1 MNSPLERHDSNRYT
15 MLDQHLLEIRHRL
28 AELFRA
34 GWEKE
39 TRHPWEDNEEHGKLL
54 LKRFKRD
61 TFKMQ
66 QKGQISGWDTSLL
79 LLLAKEFSSAP
90 AHLLQKITNM
100 RNALAHHSTKKI
112 SLKEYIEKRNEM
124 IEIMKQLGGDP
135 DRIID
140 ASNALEVKRLKAQAQ
155 KIYSTY
161 PRRKENTDEQCCI
174 AILVVVGGFLFFFFT
189 VVILV
194 VIPLIV
200 VTIVMEKKPKNASS
214 LTGLEMMIVRK
225 FISHLI
231 VAQYIQE
238 DRIGSTS
245 FGGLFK
251 KRLKEN
257 APAICIKTLE
267 IETRRETFA
276 KEASILADLDHPNI
290 IKFIANIPDVCSVT
304 EYMEGGNLYN
314 LLRHSGDSMAAA
326 ELLRMCSDISA
337 AMKYLESQHYVHSD
351 LQSKNILL
359 RRDPTGLCLKL
370 ASFAYAGKEGMIQ
383 NLHQR
388 VSTPDA
394 PELLMLTPPTRNSD
408 AWAFGVVVW
417 EIYTFGEQ
425 PYPSKTDKEVAM
437 FVQSGKQVPKVLID
451 IVTNC
456 QWLPSLNPR
465 RGIPEGSIS
474 QGKSLQCHMFER
486 LHTLM
491 TELRLIV
498 LEGQLLLEG
507 CQLHDWKEAG
517 HKLMCDIKRRKLMWP
532 TTTPHHPTTE
542 SWSNSSAQTDESLNP
557 VSLSGRGQL
566 DPGVYLFL
574 SIRLEHAPAIQEAWG
589 GGAICAAGSGCSMTT
604 TAGAM
609 LMSLWCCFRSQLVQ
623 LPCLALLILPAMHS
637 STTITTM
644 MMMTM
649 YVTERAILE
658 FWLNVRLNRVRFYP
672 SLLRSHWCA
681 PKYHHCHKLS
691 RNVVVLNKYTK
702 KSHVRSPFGPW
713 FLVKKLTAAS
723 HKILSSS
730 GTAAL
735 AHLQTRRRYMG
746 DLVLLDNNGRHGR
759 DGYSHGAHGHNG
771 KRGQDGERG
780 GDAGTIDIS
789 FSTSADELTILTS
802 STLSAGSRSLMQND
816 RTTGGSYQHTWPMG
830 SPLAE
835 VQLTARGG
843 DGGYGGQG
851 GRGGDGAR
859 GYPGSDATRY
869 SSGGDGGRGGD
880 GGDGGVGGDG
890 GNAGHGGDI
899 QVRVGQKDMDTL
911 MLLKQR
917 VPNTRGGIGGEG
929 GPGGPGGS
937 GGPGGPGGASYS
949 WTESTSYTDNN
960 GNQQVSSTTYTNPG
974 GSSGPSGY
982 SGRQGPSGNRG
993 CDGNKARFLLHLT
1006 HADGHV
1012 TSHTT
1017 AYDLQLMFLRYID
1030 SVGYKVIEPSCFTLL
1045 WVTQMNVGGMPTPSH
1060 QLIRSYVQ
1068 DNQWVT
1074 CPVQNRVCMKTW
1086 LQSGEVH
1093 EIDRPIV
1100 FSITDVTQPAFG
1112 NPFRATGHMEH
1123 RSLVDRVN
1131 QDFARVRAVTT
1142 PFTIQYAAHNSF
1154 FFGATSISRK
1164 EESPLVYAS
1173 INISA
1178 LDLGLNPTHGPP
1190 RVVYTTVE
1198 IDLNTK
1204 GGSLKIEPSD
1214 VTLRDHNGN
1223 VFVDPMLG
1231 LRADLPLLP
1240 SNDQLYFSSTM
1251 QFVNDKTKP
1260 YTRLTVHSSL
1270 FLGHVLDMQRPIK
1283 VQIRP
1288 FEIQLA
1294 EEYDSCNSDF
1304 LLVVNN
1310 RTEYE
1315 AVSAWERIITS
1326 IGAKV
1331 SVWNVNLYGDLAL
1344 AHQRKDGQRLIDEYR
1359 FKNIIYLNNHFL
1371 QDEKM
1376 DYTAV
1381 QYAQPRELY
1390 LAVRDHGINLFVFG
1404 EKQGF
1409 SMAKELLPWL
1419 HNGPRP
1425 VLFKSKRHM
1434 LKTLEKRLPHGEGS
1448 SQGYAADH
1456 PADLCGCLEVNGKL
1470 KWATLHVEGKTLC
1483 LYDSARQKYPSKML
1497 SLERFQL
1504 RDEALD
1510 ESVDIRIIDWSQ
1522 KSHLLHSPAVNKYKS
1537 KHKKYSSRA
1546 NYTEGTAAWLERLR
1560 QLPGADSAEQASSDI
1575 IKEGYL
1581 KRKSGE
1587 GSAFSY
1593 STLYFR
1599 LDKDRKTLSWY
1610 KSQNT
1615 IKPMKILFLGR
1626 YTVTHG
1632 NYYGGSKKNP
1642 ELKFQVQTPEET
1654 LFLRA
1659 DSETEK
1665 EEWISAM
1672 VDNLPP
1678 TEVAP
1683 TYGEHSSLHKSL
1695 SLSDRLSSSFTNL
1708 FATSSPPTTPSMIRR
1723 QSRMSIN
1730 AKSLDLKGPLSPTD
1744 RASSATVI
1752 GHTTISKIPI
1762 EERFFLTKPTEKVLE
1777 KVASKLQ
1784 KKIQARFPNQRNM
1797 VVYNFDLEKKG
1808 PLLHYI
1814 GDLYVHRS
1822 LDNSTTQMVHL
1833 EATSDEV
1840 HSAQSVESDS
1850 TRYNLFKSLDFS
1862 HKLVLLNH
1870 HIQQRSDYVT
1880 ELSDNLHLLVLSV
1893 TSDLYDEQY
1902 HFRESNWKEGLDTQ
1916 MIRARL
1922 DKMDKLSAHDFPFV
1936 GVTPAERMASV
1947 AGQVLLEIGTH
1958 IKTMIKHFTSIWD
1971 KMLIQRRSTNVNKA
1985 TKELWKEALRNMV
1998 VGQNSDADVKNG
2010 IKALSTERYAAWQ
2023 AFNATFGEE
2032 ESGVRT
2038 KPDGSL
2044 VVKDKSR
2051 LLKSIGKP
2059 LGLQHGHRNTA
2070 IEVPGTMT
2078 KKAFEAL
2085 YAPTR
2090 THTVEEDRN
2099 YFAND
2104 AQRTAAIDRLMCER
2118 LSCATDAT
2126 ERKKMTVRLGSAHE
2140 EREVHKQTEIDLEQA
2155 ISRNE
2160 KSAMRVE
2167 MEVKAVEEEPD
2178 TPATNREVREAEAE
2192 EPDGGA
2198 E

>member
-1 MNSPLERHDSNRYT
+1 
-15 MLDQHLLEIRHRL
+15 
-28 AELFRA
+28 
-34 GWEKE
+34 
-39 TRHPWEDNEEHGKLL
+39 
-54 LKRFKRD
+54 
-61 TFKMQ
+61 
-66 QKGQISGWDTSLL
+66 
-79 LLLAKEFSSAP
+79 
-90 AHLLQKITNM
+90 
-100 RNALAHHSTKKI
+100 
-112 SLKEYIEKRNEM
+112 
-124 IEIMKQLGGDP
+124 
-135 DRIID
+135 
-140 ASNALEVKRLKAQAQ
+140 
-155 KIYSTY
+155 
-161 PRRKENTDEQCCI
+161 
-174 AILVVVGGFLFFFFT
+174 
-189 VVILV
+189 
-194 VIPLIV
+194 
-200 VTIVMEKKPKNASS
+200 
-214 LTGLEMMIVRK
+214 LT
-225 FISHLI
+225 
-231 VAQYIQE
+231 
-238 DRIGSTS
+238 
-245 FGGLFK
+245 
-251 KRLKEN
+251 
-257 APAICIKTLE
+257 
-267 IETRRETFA
+267 
-276 KEASILADLDHPNI
+276 
-290 IKFIANIPDVCSVT
+290 
-304 EYMEGGNLYN
+304 
-314 LLRHSGDSMAAA
+314 
-326 ELLRMCSDISA
+326 
-337 AMKYLESQHYVHSD
+337 
-351 LQSKNILL
+351 QS
-359 RRDPTGLCLKL
+359 
-370 ASFAYAGKEGMIQ
+370 
-383 NLHQR
+383 
-388 VSTPDA
+388 
-394 PELLMLTPPTRNSD
+394 
-408 AWAFGVVVW
+408 
-417 EIYTFGEQ
+417 
-425 PYPSKTDKEVAM
+425 
-437 FVQSGKQVPKVLID
+437 
-451 IVTNC
+451 
-456 QWLPSLNPR
+456 
-465 RGIPEGSIS
+465 
-474 QGKSLQCHMFER
+474 
-486 LHTLM
+486 
-491 TELRLIV
+491 
-498 LEGQLLLEG
+498 
-507 CQLHDWKEAG
+507 
-517 HKLMCDIKRRKLMWP
+517 
-532 TTTPHHPTTE
+532 
-542 SWSNSSAQTDESLNP
+542 
-557 VSLSGRGQL
+557 
-566 DPGVYLFL
+566 
-574 SIRLEHAPAIQEAWG
+574 
-589 GGAICAAGSGCSMTT
+589 
-604 TAGAM
+604 
-609 LMSLWCCFRSQLVQ
+609 
-623 LPCLALLILPAMHS
+623 
-637 STTITTM
+637 
-644 MMMTM
+644 
-649 YVTERAILE
+649 
-658 FWLNVRLNRVRFYP
+658 
-672 SLLRSHWCA
+672 
-681 PKYHHCHKLS
+681 
-691 RNVVVLNKYTK
+691 
-702 KSHVRSPFGPW
+702 
-713 FLVKKLTAAS
+713 
-723 HKILSSS
+723 
-730 GTAAL
+730 
-735 AHLQTRRRYMG
+735 
-746 DLVLLDNNGRHGR
+746 
-759 DGYSHGAHGHNG
+759 
-771 KRGQDGERG
+771 
-780 GDAGTIDIS
+780 
-789 FSTSADELTILTS
+789 
-802 STLSAGSRSLMQND
+802 D

-851 GRGGDGAR
+851 GRGGHGATGSR
-859 GYPGSDATRY
+859 GADATR
-869 SSGGDGGRGGD
+869 SSCGTNGGPGGDGGDGGRGGD
-880 GGDGGVGGDG
+880 GGYG
-890 GNAGHGGDI
+890 GHGANV

-917 VPNTRGGIGGEG
+917 VPNTRGGIGGNG
-929 GPGGPGGS
+929 GAGGLGGRAGAGGS
-937 GGPGGPGGASYS
+937 GGASYS
-949 WTESTSYTDNN
+949 WTETDHRDGTSYTIQ
-960 GNQQVSSTTYTNPG
+960 GHNPG
-974 GSSGPSGY
+974 GSSGPDGSP
-982 SGRQGPSGNRG
+982 GRQGPAGNRG
-993 CDGNKARFLLHLT
+993 GDGNKAHFLLHLT
-1006 HADGHV
+1006 HVNGHV
-1012 TSHTT
+1012 SSHTT
-1017 AYDLQLMFLRYID
+1017 AYDLQLLFLRYID
-1030 SVGYKVIEPSCFTLL
+1030 AVGYRVIEPSCFTLL

-1060 QLIRSYVQ
+1060 QYIRSYVQ

-1142 PFTIQYAAHNSF
+1142 PFTIQYAAHNSL

-1164 EESPLVYAS
+1164 EESPLVFAS

-1178 LDLGLNPTHGPP
+1178 LDLGLNPRYGPS
-1190 RVVYTTVE
+1190 RIVYTTME

-1204 GGSLKIEPSD
+1204 GGTLKIDPSD
-1214 VTLRDHNGN
+1214 VRLRDHRGN
-1223 VFVDPMLG
+1223 TFVDPKLG

-1251 QFVNDKTKP
+1251 QFVNDKIKP

-1310 RTEYE
+1310 RTEYNE
-1315 AVSAWERIITS
+1315 VAAWEKIIGA

-1344 AHQRKDGQRLIDEYR
+1344 THLRKDGQRLIDEYR
-1359 FKNIIYLNNHFL
+1359 FKNIIYLNNRFL
-1371 QDEKM
+1371 QDEKL

-1381 QYAQPRELY
+1381 QFAQPRELY

-1537 KHKKYSSRA
+1537 KHKKYSSRT
-1546 NYTEGTAAWLERLR
+1546 NYTEGTAAWLERLKR
-1560 QLPGADSAEQASSDI
+1560 LPGADSAEQASSDI

-1615 IKPMKILFLGR
+1615 IQPIKILYLGR
-1626 YTVTHG
+1626 YTITHG

-1659 DSETEK
+1659 DSEIEK
-1665 EEWISAM
+1665 EQWISAM

-1678 TEVAP
+1678 TEVTS
-1683 TYGEHSSLHKSL
+1683 TYGEHSSLPKNL
-1695 SLSDRLSSSFTNL
+1695 SLSDRLSTSFTNL
-1708 FATSSPPTTPSMIRR
+1708 FSATSPPTSPSGIRR

-1730 AKSLDLKGPLSPTD
+1730 VKSLDLKGPLSPTD

-1762 EERFFLTKPTEKVLE
+1762 EERFFLTKPTEKLLE

-1808 PLLHYI
+1808 PFLHYI

-1822 LDNSTTQMVHL
+1822 LDNTTTQMVHL

-1958 IKTMIKHFTSIWD
+1958 IKTMIKHFTSLVD

-1985 TKELWKEALRNMV
+1985 TKELWKEALRGML
-1998 VGQNSDADVKNG
+1998 GEDAGTVKSE
-2010 IKALSTERYAAWQ
+2010 ITSRMAERYTAWKE
-2023 AFNATFGEE
+2023 FNRTFGEE
-2032 ESGVRT
+2032 ESGL
-2038 KPDGSL
+2038 KSKKGM
-2044 VVKDKSR
+2044 KDKTK

-2178 TPATNREVREAEAE
+2178 TPATNREVREAEPEEAE
-2192 EPDGGA
+2192 EEEGK